1 MLGVT
6 MMAMNMCAK
15 LNLAIHH
22 FGILTTFLKDH
33 LNGKNRY
40 WKYGK
45 DATLSTKKRHESLIG
60 C

>member
-1 MLGVT
+1 